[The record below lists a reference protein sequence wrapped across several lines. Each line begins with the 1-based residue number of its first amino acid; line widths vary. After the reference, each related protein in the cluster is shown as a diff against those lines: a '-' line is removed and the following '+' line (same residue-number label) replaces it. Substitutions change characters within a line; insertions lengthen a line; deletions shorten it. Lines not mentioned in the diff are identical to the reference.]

1 MTGPTAAVLV
11 VHGIGSQARGAT
23 IDEFVDP
30 LVDHL
35 RTRHDVQVARS
46 QQPTAAARLVVSTGL
61 GDRGDLGDRHDWLVR
76 EAYWADAFEPPGP
89 RDVASWLAG
98 IGPWFVFFFIV
109 RLLRRYARPE
119 LRRWLTPVGLATVAV
134 LVPAAAF
141 ASVGMLALSLLSL
154 LPLPGLDRLRRLQRT
169 IALSIGD
176 SYALVSSPERED
188 AMLTAIGDAWRN
200 FDRDLDP
207 SVPLVVVAHS
217 QGAALVHRLLAT
229 HPAPGATGRPVSVVS
244 IGAALVPI
252 SVLEAQGADRSVAR
266 RVATS
271 LGVVALASLALLMT
285 RWAYGVATSAWA
297 WAIVVALTAL
307 GLATAWNDSR
317 VLADPTRARR
327 VLDRC
332 DAPRWLD
339 LWAWWDPVPN
349 GPIPAALRRC
359 DSASVAAYGQPWF
372 DHVDYRR
379 NRAEVIGRIATRIAA
394 AEAEPRPPCDA
405 TTAGEATGVEPA
417 WDLAD
422 GAAARRNR
430 ARRAVGAIGADGL
443 VAAAVVGALAFATG
457 RVAAVGGFLGRGLRA
472 PYRWS
477 GPLGRATSSVLDTII
492 GSGRRV
498 DLALGVLVAVV
509 AGALGLAVVAAVALT
524 RQRRAERR

>member
-23 IDEFVDP
+23 VDEFVDP

-35 RTRHDVQVARS
+35 RTRHDVQVERS
-46 QQPTAAARLVVSTGL
+46 QQPTAAARLVVSTGP
-61 GDRGDLGDRHDWLVR
+61 GDPGDHHDWLVR

-119 LRRWLTPVGLATVAV
+119 LRRWLLPVGLATVAV

-200 FDRDLDP
+200 LDRDLDP

-252 SVLEAQGADRSVAR
+252 SVLEAQG
-266 RVATS
+266 
-271 LGVVALASLALLMT
+271 
-285 RWAYGVATSAWA
+285 
-297 WAIVVALTAL
+297 
-307 GLATAWNDSR
+307 
-317 VLADPTRARR
+317 
-327 VLDRC
+327 
-332 DAPRWLD
+332 
-339 LWAWWDPVPN
+339 
-349 GPIPAALRRC
+349 
-359 DSASVAAYGQPWF
+359 
-372 DHVDYRR
+372 
-379 NRAEVIGRIATRIAA
+379 
-394 AEAEPRPPCDA
+394 
-405 TTAGEATGVEPA
+405 
-417 WDLAD
+417 
-422 GAAARRNR
+422 
-430 ARRAVGAIGADGL
+430 
-443 VAAAVVGALAFATG
+443 
-457 RVAAVGGFLGRGLRA
+457 
-472 PYRWS
+472 
-477 GPLGRATSSVLDTII
+477 
-492 GSGRRV
+492 
-498 DLALGVLVAVV
+498 
-509 AGALGLAVVAAVALT
+509 
-524 RQRRAERR
+524 